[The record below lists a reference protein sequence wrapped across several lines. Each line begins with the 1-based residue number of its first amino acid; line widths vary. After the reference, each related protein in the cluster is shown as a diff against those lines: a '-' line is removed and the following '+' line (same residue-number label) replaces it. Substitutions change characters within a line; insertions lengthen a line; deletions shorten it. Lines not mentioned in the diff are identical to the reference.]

1 MPKRKKR
8 RKSSKK
14 KKKASGAGLAAL
26 ELRPS
31 AGLAALLRCR
41 AITRG
46 DAVKQLWAYARE
58 HGLND
63 GRSIRCDGPMRRLFG
78 VDTMSMYEVPKL
90 LSAQLTSA
98 GGGGASGGRAAAAA
112 GPEERAT
119 KRARRQAASAPAPA
133 PAAAAAPAPAPR
145 PTGPVVCSGLLTA
158 VLCGG
163 RAPTAAI
170 GQRQL
175 TLPGVSS
182 VHGRLLAYIASHK
195 LRIPRSD
202 SVVMDDMLRSLAGS
216 RLKDEGHLPLSVRAK
231 RQPTARPRAAASQ
244 SLRCYV
250 RRSCTMFSSA
260 RTSSPCAFA
269 LPLQLL
275 FAHTAC

>member
-63 GRSIRCDGPMRRLFG
+63 GRSIRCDGPMRQLFG
-78 VDTMSMYEVPKL
+78 VDAMSMYEVPKL
-90 LSAQLTSA
+90 LSAQLTSV

-112 GPEERAT
+112 RPEERAA

-133 PAAAAAPAPAPR
+133 PAAAAAPAPR

-216 RLKDEGHLPLSVRAK
+216 RLKDEGHLPLSVRTIG
-231 RQPTARPRAAASQ
+231 R
-244 SLRCYV
+244 
-250 RRSCTMFSSA
+250 
-260 RTSSPCAFA
+260 
-269 LPLQLL
+269 
-275 FAHTAC
+275 